1 LNQSR
6 LKVELL
12 DVHNTISFAF
22 VIERFAHW
30 PITSPLPIYQAN
42 GTAMTIDPV
51 ILLVEELR
59 SVELALSKA
68 TQTYRRTSQREDG
81 EVINLLLAKL
91 KRLFGELF
99 ETMPTS
105 SSGAAELIDIAAQR
119 LPFAY
124 ARFAAHL
131 HNVADRLSQGRR
143 DHPDLVWLR
152 AMQAA
157 LLEGVCGD
165 EGRKM
170 APLLDLAIRG
180 AARPVMIFRTTLN
193 VPGPAPWKN
202 VLAAHPV

>member
-1 LNQSR
+1 MS
-6 LKVELL
+6 
-12 DVHNTISFAF
+12 
-22 VIERFAHW
+22 
-30 PITSPLPIYQAN
+30 
-42 GTAMTIDPV
+42 IDPV
-51 ILLVEELR
+51 LLLVEELR

-68 TQTYRRTSQREDG
+68 TQTYRRTSHREDG

-105 SSGAAELIDIAAQR
+105 SAGAAELIDIAAQR

-143 DHPDLVWLR
+143 DHSDLVWLR

-157 LLEGVCGD
+157 LLEGLCGE

-193 VPGPAPWKN
+193 APGPAPWKN

>member
-1 LNQSR
+1 M
-6 LKVELL
+6 
-12 DVHNTISFAF
+12 
-22 VIERFAHW
+22 
-30 PITSPLPIYQAN
+30 P
-42 GTAMTIDPV
+42 IDPV

-91 KRLFGELF
+91 KRLFSELF
-99 ETMPTS
+99 ETLPTS

-143 DHPDLVWLR
+143 DHSDLVWLR
-152 AMQAA
+152 IMQAA
-157 LLEGVCGD
+157 LLEGLCGE

-193 VPGPAPWKN
+193 APGPAPWKS
-202 VLAAHPV
+202 VLMAHPV

>member
-1 LNQSR
+1 
-6 LKVELL
+6 V
-12 DVHNTISFAF
+12 
-22 VIERFAHW
+22 
-30 PITSPLPIYQAN
+30 
-42 GTAMTIDPV
+42 
-51 ILLVEELR
+51 LVEELR

-81 EVINLLLAKL
+81 EVVNLLLGKL

-105 SSGAAELIDIAAQR
+105 SAGAAELIDIAAQR

-143 DHPDLVWLR
+143 DHSDLVWLR
-152 AMQAA
+152 AMRAA
-157 LLEGVCGD
+157 LQEGLCGE

-170 APLLDLAIRG
+170 APLLDLAVRG
-180 AARPVMIFRTTLN
+180 AARPVMIFRTTQSA
-193 VPGPAPWKN
+193 PGPAPWKS
-202 VLAAHPV
+202 VLLSQPI

>member
-1 LNQSR
+1 M
-6 LKVELL
+6 
-12 DVHNTISFAF
+12 
-22 VIERFAHW
+22 
-30 PITSPLPIYQAN
+30 P
-42 GTAMTIDPV
+42 IDPV

-105 SSGAAELIDIAAQR
+105 SGGAAELVDIAAQR

-143 DHPDLVWLR
+143 DHSDLVWLR

-157 LLEGVCGD
+157 LLEGLCAD

-180 AARPVMIFRTTLN
+180 AARPIMIFRTTLN
-193 VPGPAPWKN
+193 APRPAPWKN
-202 VLAAHPV
+202 VLMAHPV